1 MTNVFFEHSSNK
13 LETAPSHNQFFHEIL
28 VPSCFSNCFLV
39 SKILI
44 VVAMHLLCTVRMF
57 FFTNL
62 KINIEHLFYL
72 PTGLTNHIFIKI
84 VFVPLSAY
92 FQNKLWN
99 KFETNWASK
108 IFIMNDYN
116 TTVTI
121 LHGKHVSNQTTAGA
135 WHLNTRINHS
145 KSELIK
151 MVVSLDWIIVVS
163 EL

>member
-1 MTNVFFEHSSNK
+1 MPFNMTNVFFEHSSNK

-57 FFTNL
+57 FYKLENKYRAPVLFSNRVNESYFYKDCIFT
-62 KINIEHLFYL
+62 
-72 PTGLTNHIFIKI
+72 
-84 VFVPLSAY
+84 LSAD
-92 FQNKLWN
+92 FQNKLWI

-108 IFIMNDYN
+108 IIIMNDYN

-121 LHGKHVSNQTTAGA
+121 LHGKHVSNQTTVGCCVFRTANA
-135 WHLNTRINHS
+135 CT
-145 KSELIK
+145 
-151 MVVSLDWIIVVS
+151 
-163 EL
+163 